1 MIVATITNI
10 GMFEAE
16 MSSDAW
22 QVAGMAEKGKNS
34 VVSSSWIY
42 FDG

>member
-1 MIVATITNI
+1 MGPWLGYWMMGAAAITNI

-22 QVAGMAEKGKNS
+22 
-34 VVSSSWIY
+34 
-42 FDG
+42 